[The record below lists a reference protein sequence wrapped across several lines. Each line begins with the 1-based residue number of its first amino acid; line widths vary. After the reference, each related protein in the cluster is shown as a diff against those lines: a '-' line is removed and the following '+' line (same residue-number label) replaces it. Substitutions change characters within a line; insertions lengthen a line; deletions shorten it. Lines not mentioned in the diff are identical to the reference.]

1 MGGEELMRNIINEI
15 KYDLGYLRS
24 HTLQPTWFKILKVFI
39 LFGGVYGYFA
49 LFGLKAMIISLV
61 IFLVLGLVLHLT
73 YRIKTERYTR
83 SWLDFVVIEE
93 NDELKTQRIG
103 KYYYSAV
110 IFILAISVIVSQVFR

>member
-1 MGGEELMRNIINEI
+1 
-15 KYDLGYLRS
+15 
-24 HTLQPTWFKILKVFI
+24 
-39 LFGGVYGYFA
+39 VYGYFA

-110 IFILAISVIVSQVFR
+110 IFILAISVIVSQMFR